1 LRSAGEW
8 LSSDRPDS
16 LDFYFTKQISL
27 FKTLMF
33 VEMFSSFM
41 STNCLL
47 FLIDNYQMIIVRLLK
62 NQVKSG
68 EYWSTNYLCE
78 DPDMVYVDSTR
89 IRTNMFL
96 IGLCINCDRWILN
109 NRWNNNKKEII
120 TNGIWKTKYGWNRC
134 FFIIWHKSHFWA
146 ILQFC
151 CFLRV
156 KHSGSVDYNED
167 DVKNNDDLKE
177 MIRKLD
183 RKYLCMKQPKISE

>member
-27 FKTLMF
+27 FKTLMV

-41 STNCLL
+41 NTNWLL

-78 DPDMVYVDSTR
+78 DPDMVYVDSMR
-89 IRTNMFL
+89 IRTNIFL

-109 NRWNNNKKEII
+109 NRWNNNKKRDNHEW
-120 TNGIWKTKYGWNRC
+120 NMKNKIWV
-134 FFIIWHKSHFWA
+134 KSLLFYH
-146 ILQFC
+146 LT
-151 CFLRV
+151 
-156 KHSGSVDYNED
+156 
-167 DVKNNDDLKE
+167 
-177 MIRKLD
+177 
-183 RKYLCMKQPKISE
+183 